1 MASYGMNDSLFGQSD
16 HRYWP
21 ASPIEMDASQPDRIG
36 GTSITRGL
44 PIGPSDVHNTS
55 FQCSDDLITFLVPP
69 LSTRHCRAPH
79 QNRVQ
84 SLQYDSELPHDAMVR
99 VQGDMV
105 ANDCGV
111 SKIQHPVP
119 ARSRRSAHMSRR
131 RIIVSC
137 ILPCASQPSM
147 PAAASRLTLVVRSRY
162 DVRVV
167 PKALLAFCVM
177 CFLMRPNQRQR
188 TRGVWRPSQRL
199 LHQPTASRINHPP
212 EAWQESK

>member
-1 MASYGMNDSLFGQSD
+1 M
-16 HRYWP
+16 
-21 ASPIEMDASQPDRIG
+21 
-36 GTSITRGL
+36 
-44 PIGPSDVHNTS
+44 
-55 FQCSDDLITFLVPP
+55 
-69 LSTRHCRAPH
+69 
-79 QNRVQ
+79 Q
-84 SLQYDSELPHDAMVR
+84 SLQHDSELPHDAMVR
-99 VQGDMV
+99 VQGDVV
-105 ANDCGV
+105 ANDYGV
-111 SKIQHPVP
+111 SKILKSSRGVFEVSMTCWTYQHPVP

-188 TRGVWRPSQRL
+188 TLGGSGAHHSDYYTNRRRRGLTILRKPGRRVSDARRYI
-199 LHQPTASRINHPP
+199 RV
-212 EAWQESK
+212 